1 MQKAQA
7 HPALH
12 PQILIT
18 TSVCYHRKYTFS
30 LCFPQYFPGGP
41 VIENRPANAEDTGLI
56 PDLRRSP
63 GEMAT
68 HSSILTWKIPRS
80 EEPGGLRPMGT
91 HRDGQDLATEQL

>member
-1 MQKAQA
+1 M
-7 HPALH
+7 
-12 PQILIT
+12 
-18 TSVCYHRKYTFS
+18 
-30 LCFPQYFPGGP
+30 
-41 VIENRPANAEDTGLI
+41 IENRPANAEDTGLI

-68 HSSILTWKIPRS
+68 HSSILTWKIPWS